1 MPVKSNHVYDEND
14 IVLLKGLQGVRKR
27 PAMYIGSTNAMGLHH
42 LVWEIVDN
50 AVDEALSGFGKFI
63 TVTIH
68 KDGSL
73 SVQDEGRG
81 IPVGIN
87 KDTGKRAIELVFTE
101 LHAGGKF
108 SDKAY
113 TTSAGLHGVGA
124 SVTNAL
130 SEWLE
135 CTVCTKG
142 EQYYIKFANGGKIV
156 EPLKLIGRTNR
167 HGTLVRFKP
176 DATVF
181 STVDFKWD
189 TIYNHLQESAFLLK
203 TVHFIL
209 KDERTGESV
218 EFHYE
223 NGLQEYVGILNANNT
238 PLSPVIDFED
248 NTSHIKMD
256 IAFQYCSG
264 YYDERIYSYVNNVR
278 TRDGG
283 THETGFRTGITRAV
297 NDYATNNNLLRGKIK
312 LEGSD
317 IREGIT
323 AIISL
328 KIPEDQLEF
337 EGQTKGKLG
346 TPEALQLV
354 NNFVYSQFTYYLSEN
369 KEFAVT
375 LIKKCIDAQNAR
387 IASRKAKEEARNT
400 NKKLKNEVILSGKL
414 TPPQSK
420 DFSKNELFIV
430 EGDSAGGT
438 AKSGRDRMHQGV
450 LPLRGKPLN
459 TDTVAMDKM
468 LKNEEFATL
477 INTIGAG
484 VGQNFEIGDAHYG
497 KIIIM
502 TDADTD
508 GAHIQT
514 LLLTFFYHYMR
525 PLITT
530 GHVYIAVPPLY
541 GVSKE
546 TKDKQKVM
554 EYAWDDESL
563 DKAKQ
568 KVGAGYKIQRY
579 KGLGEM
585 SAEQLWDT
593 TMNPKTRTL
602 IRVNIEDPLLVEY
615 RVGVLMGK
623 DTDVRKKWV
632 EENVDFNVD
641 DEFMKEVRR

>member
-81 IPVGIN
+81 IPVGVN

-484 VGQNFEIGDAHYG
+484 YGQGFDISDIHYD